1 MRSRCSKK
9 NWPTAILLAT
19 AGFFYAPACAD
30 EPASQES
37 PSSEAIQF
45 FEMKIRPLLAD
56 HCYECHGA
64 DAQESELRVDTLQ
77 GMLQGG
83 LAGPSLI
90 PGKPGG
96 SLLLTA
102 VRYHDNDL
110 KMPPEGKLSDPQ
122 IADLVTWIETGAAHP
137 DGHAAAPTQQ
147 GSDVDLEKGRQHWA
161 FRPAVKATPPQ
172 VQPDAPEDNP
182 IDAFLIAGLQKQ
194 NLHRVPPADKTTFIR
209 RATFDL
215 LGLPPT
221 PSEIE
226 AFIADD
232 SPNAVQCLIDRLLG
246 SPHYGERW
254 GRHWLDIA
262 RYADSNGVDENI
274 AHGNAWRYRDYV
286 IASFNSDKPYDQFV
300 VEQLAG
306 DLMDSQGD
314 PALRN
319 EHLVATG
326 FLVLGPKILA
336 EADQTKMAMDII
348 DEQLDTI
355 GRSMLGLTF
364 GCARC
369 HTHKFDPI
377 SHHDYYGLAGI
388 FQSTHTMDSYAT
400 IAKWHENDIPTPAD
414 TSQFAVLNEQIAQQ
428 EKRIAERLVTALA
441 ELPAP
446 TETDPAAAEKTAE
459 EKEALLSEEVK
470 AELQKLRE
478 ELKAL
483 TDGRP
488 EMPSAMGVTDGKIV
502 DTAVHLRGSH
512 LTLGDVVPRRFPQV
526 LASVDQPSLPAEKSG
541 RLEFARWLTKGDHP
555 LTARV
560 MVNRIWHG
568 HFGKGLVETV
578 DNFGLQGDPPTHPEL
593 LDWLAI
599 RFVEEGWSMKSMH
612 RMIMTSDAY
621 QASSQFDSQNDE
633 IDPSNQFYWRFDLRR
648 LEAEAI
654 RDSLLAVSGK
664 LDRTAGGSLLAVKN
678 REFLFNH
685 TSQDNST
692 YDTTRRSVYIPVIRN
707 HLYDMF
713 TLFDYSNASILNGDR
728 DTSTIA
734 PQALF
739 MMNSEWMDEVT
750 FSLADR
756 LIADSDDAAQRI
768 QQLYLDAYG
777 RPPTSTE
784 TSLSIEFV
792 GAMDAVLKSSSDDG
806 QGTERQ
812 AWQALCQSVVSAN
825 EFVYIR

>member
-1 MRSRCSKK
+1 MRSRCFERT
-9 NWPTAILLAT
+9 WQTVALLVTACLHGI
-19 AGFFYAPACAD
+19 PVWAD
-30 EPASQES
+30 EPASQNA
-37 PSSEAIQF
+37 PSVEAIEF
-45 FEMKIRPLLAD
+45 FETKIRPLLAD
-56 HCYECHGA
+56 HCYDCHGS
-64 DAQESELRVDTLQ
+64 DAQESDLRVDTLQ

-90 PGKPGG
+90 AGKPDG

-102 VRYHDNDL
+102 VRYQDNDL
-110 KMPPEGKLSDPQ
+110 KMPPDGKLSAAQ
-122 IADLVTWIETGAAHP
+122 IADLVHWIEMGAAHP
-137 DGHAAAPTQQ
+137 DGHTIEPIQQ

-161 FRPAVKATPPQ
+161 FRPAVKTLPPPT
-172 VQPDAPEDNP
+172 QPNASEKNP
-182 IDAFLIAGLQKQ
+182 IDAFLLAELQERGLQ
-194 NLHRVPPADKTTFIR
+194 RVPPADKATFIR

-215 LGLPPT
+215 LGLPAT
-221 PSEIE
+221 QSEME
-226 AFIADD
+226 AFIEDD
-232 SPNAVQCLIDRLLG
+232 SPTAVQSLIDRLLA

-306 DLMDSQGD
+306 DLMDSEGN
-314 PALRN
+314 PTLRN
-319 EHLVATG
+319 ERLVATG
-326 FLVLGPKILA
+326 FMVLGPKILA
-336 EADQTKMAMDII
+336 EQDQTKMAMDII

-355 GRSMLGLTF
+355 GRSMLGLTL

-400 IAKWHENDIPTPAD
+400 VAKWHENEIPTPVEAE
-414 TSQFAVLNEQIAQQ
+414 QIAACNEQIAQQ
-428 EKRIAERLVTALA
+428 EKRIADRLASA
-441 ELPAP
+441 FADLPAP
-446 TETDPAAAEKTAE
+446 AETDPAAPEKTAA
-459 EKEALLSEEVK
+459 EKEALLSDEVK
-470 AELQKLRE
+470 AELQTLRE
-478 ELKAL
+478 AL
-483 TDGRP
+483 QALIDSKP
-488 EMPSAMGVTDGKIV
+488 ETPTAMGVTDGKIV
-502 DTAVHLRGSH
+502 DTPVHLRGSH

-526 LASVDQPSLPAEKSG
+526 LVSVEQPALPKEKSG
-541 RLEFARWLTKGDHP
+541 RLEFAHWLTNGEHP

-568 HFGKGLVETV
+568 HFGKGLVKTV
-578 DNFGLQGDPPTHPEL
+578 DNFGLQGDPPSHPEL

-599 RFVEEGWSMKSMH
+599 RFVEEGWSVKSMH

-621 QASSQFDSQNDE
+621 QSSSQFNSNNDQ
-633 IDPSNQFYWRFDLRR
+633 IDPSNEYYWRFDLRR

-664 LDRTAGGSLLAVKN
+664 LDRTAGGSLLTVKN
-678 REFLFNH
+678 REFLFDH
-685 TSQDNST
+685 TSKDNST
-692 YDTTRRSVYIPVIRN
+692 YETNRRSVYIPVIRN

-713 TLFDYSNASILNGDR
+713 TLFDYSNASVLNGDR

-739 MMNSEWMDEVT
+739 MMNSQWIDDVT

-756 LIADSDDAAQRI
+756 LIANCDDAEERI
-768 QQLYLDAYG
+768 QKLYLDAYG
-777 RPPTSTE
+777 RRPTPTE
-784 TSLSIEFV
+784 TSLSLEFIE
-792 GAMDAVLKSSSDDG
+792 AMDATLKSSSNDE
-806 QGTERQ
+806 QTIERQ
-812 AWQALCQSVVSAN
+812 TWQALCQSVVSAN